1 MSEFHRK
8 RIEEEQNIEDLF
20 SKYYPSLVAYA
31 HKFLTAQE
39 AEDIVQEAFLEIW
52 EKRGGIVFG
61 ENIGGLLFK
70 SVYFKAINLIKHKK
84 VENVCQDAM
93 VEIAEARLVYFG
105 SEQRDGLRLMVLNE
119 DRVEIEKAIDEL
131 PEKCREVFKLSYLY
145 GLKNKDIADAL
156 QLSLRTVEAHI
167 YKALKFLRERLVG
180 LVSMVVCFFSVIR
193 F

>member
-1 MSEFHRK
+1 
-8 RIEEEQNIEDLF
+8 
-20 SKYYPSLVAYA
+20 
-31 HKFLTAQE
+31 
-39 AEDIVQEAFLEIW
+39 
-52 EKRGGIVFG
+52 
-61 ENIGGLLFK
+61 
-70 SVYFKAINLIKHKK
+70 
-84 VENVCQDAM
+84 
-93 VEIAEARLVYFG
+93 EARLVYFG